1 MSIDA
6 KLQTQIQRAV
16 DAALDARLGEM
27 KGDPFKPAKTS
38 APAQAPPIE
47 PVVRVVARAVEVLG
61 TSEKALRWINN
72 PVPSLNYRTPL
83 SMLDSPEGLMS
94 VEDALGRIE
103 HGVW

>member
-6 KLQTQIQRAV
+6 KLQTEIQRAV
-16 DAALDARLGEM
+16 DAALDARIGEM
-27 KGDPFKPAKTS
+27 KGDP
-38 APAQAPPIE
+38 APAQAHAIQ